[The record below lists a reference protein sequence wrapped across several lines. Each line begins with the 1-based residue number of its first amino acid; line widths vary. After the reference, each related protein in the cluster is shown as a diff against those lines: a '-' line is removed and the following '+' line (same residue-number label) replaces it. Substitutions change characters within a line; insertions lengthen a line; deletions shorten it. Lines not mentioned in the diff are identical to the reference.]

1 MATYSNEEIQQITA
15 GFDELGFEVKN
26 INQSDETRWTNNI
39 LDKDARQYTEDE
51 NLYFKYFAPIV
62 IRSYENN
69 NVYNIYVDRRKTQ
82 SSWNKDETLGFFSSY
97 PSKVFGVDENGN
109 LFLQDDTNNRYKNR
123 WVVKLDEKG
132 KKQLDGEEIVD
143 FDEYKSTSEFAKFE
157 NFDDLEAPNYSN
169 LFADDPQLS
178 VVNPTFDINAL
189 TDSQLKKAEKKL
201 EESVEKW
208 KKLKSIK
215 SADLL
220 TAMWTFD
227 EVDEIYNVG
236 ISDDDKRAFFVYLQ
250 NKARKKLKGDWDK
263 KYGSIYPSEATYIL
277 RLMKSGALFYD
288 PSAKF
293 GERLQ
298 PKVIYQSGNIYKKI
312 GRLKSQKEEIVQRF
326 GEDIYQRHLD
336 TINTIFL
343 ELDKNRLSV
352 RSEDKSMRLFM
363 SPISDLASEITIKQ
377 FYNPQDKTAI
387 EENFKMYGALKDGEL
402 VIDPYLKS
410 GEVISAE
417 KTITQM
423 LNRLKNK
430 HKQNIDP
437 YKNLSADELKN
448 ILRTQFSDYEFF
460 EDKSVSESKFIDKSV
475 ITLKEG
481 FIRWLKEAGE
491 GVQASSVGI
500 QWGTNIRNVAN
511 IRDFYLD
518 PLTKNP
524 FGKESGGVDMFNR
537 YKNEAKQI
545 GERLF
550 AQFLSEAL
558 IANDQIKVEILWN
571 STFNAYVEPDLSKV
585 PIGFTFRKYLDGD
598 SLFNLT
604 EFNLRAIKYYLTR
617 GSAGLAYGVGV
628 GKTFCSIFVIKQ
640 ALDLGLATRPLII
653 VPNQVY
659 QQFKYE
665 VFRALGS
672 DFNDSLPNSRTN
684 GFYNG
689 SEPQNNIKANNAVD
703 GVNICTYNATEL
715 FAFDRKTIDPE
726 WVEKNCLIID
736 SAPTLQEEK
745 FVEGIVSK
753 NDKFL
758 FSAGIDEDKSEKIE
772 TIIETQTDSFDAN
785 NSMTDEDFDM
795 GDTFRRGGGVKEEL
809 PKIIINSPT
818 TNYDML
824 IVDEVH
830 NFNNLFTSV
839 EMPTKEEQGGEKI
852 ARLKNPF
859 KAIRE
864 SQSEASARATKL
876 WFLARYVQKINK
888 MGNTILLSATP
899 FTNSPLQVYSLMS
912 ILNWEYL
919 DDNEMGVIGSFFL
932 NYAKIDYAED
942 FKTDLTITRR
952 NKLIGWNNVISLQKY
967 IYRYFDKSTREDED
981 KLVVRPNKWALP
993 IKRLLVDG
1001 AVLEFAKE
1009 NYISTTIRMSDLQ
1022 QEVWSRVRAYAKP
1035 KDALPIED
1043 LCSEE
1048 WQNTTKWG
1056 RYVPPTTSNDE
1067 DEVDVENADNLADGT
1082 EEGEKAKNSAKAI
1095 QCLQWGRQIAN
1106 NPYVYK
1112 CSGFKE
1118 NPTPEEYV
1126 EASPKMLYVMDCI
1139 RSVKEWHVSQTEP
1152 QLQKVSGQV
1161 IYMNFQP
1168 MAFVMFR
1175 DYLVNNLGYKLA
1187 EIGIISGG
1195 SNLIGKKR
1203 VDSKQVVADAF
1214 MGRELINDVYVDL
1227 PEERR
1232 VKILIGSSA
1241 IKEGINLQKFA
1252 SVLYNCYL
1260 DFNPTDRIQ
1269 VEGRIWRQGNLF
1281 KNVRIVT
1288 PLMADSID
1296 IFIFQKLEDK
1306 TERINQ
1312 LWTRN
1317 GNLNELDTTAFDPA
1331 ELKYELLSD
1340 PVQIA
1345 YLDVENRKE
1354 RLNQEKIE
1362 KNEVLS
1368 QYITLEKVVEKA
1380 DSIKYDGLSEWDS
1393 DKHLHLY
1400 YNLSIIRPDLIELPL
1415 LNEEGYKKFAE
1426 AFLESEKMKNNGYS
1440 KADLKEYPN
1449 IYSFIRKFK
1458 YTLYGDFQ
1466 ILYPDTPLQKSYQNS
1481 LFNYSIEDLINLMVQ
1496 TLKEQKIAFPIG
1508 YSKNWRD
1515 LLPKKETP
1523 IVEGDEVEF
1532 DTKKGRKKGIAEVVT
1547 NSRGGN
1553 VLNAF
1558 YYMMCYQFT
1567 NNDVDRVNIKDGVK
1581 KLKLTEL
1588 QESDSFDATNVFDE
1602 FDDKTKKQLASLL
1615 RYFYETNPNKIITE
1629 SSGEYT
1635 PNLRPISID
1644 SGELEDLG
1652 IEDKNIVKVKKAGV
1666 EKKVEPTKYPEP
1678 FTWNNSQR
1686 DEFILDI
1693 LEYNLEVLFPKKQII
1708 NTSELGS
1715 INEIFGDKDR
1725 SKFVP
1730 YFTDRFSTLSDILL
1744 STSEN
1749 YQPNV
1754 LKDQIKRLSEK
1765 IRLNQTYFPK
1775 TWVELMSDWQD
1786 NTISGQGGL
1795 YMTYYNKIYE
1805 SKFAMILA
1813 DYRNAF
1819 EKKMVPLGIS
1829 TLQEVKNL
1837 VTEQQTAINAIDIL
1851 IANLSKKEVFEE
1863 IVQEVMATQQR
1874 LASDE
1879 IRAGSSF
1886 KARAN
1891 IFANSNSDY
1900 LGNTMLGLQ
1909 QTPKPTENEIVEVV
1923 LEEVV
1928 EEIKPIMEEM
1938 EPIMEEI
1945 EQVVIP
1951 KTSQELIDIL
1961 EEGLPFETPREQ
1973 KKTRKLIEDLRE
1985 AMMFD

>member
-26 INQSDETRWTNNI
+26 INQSDETRWTNDI
-39 LDKDARQYTEDE
+39 VYKDSRQYTEDE
-51 NLYFKYFAPIV
+51 NLVFKYFAPIV
-62 IRSYENN
+62 VRSYENN
-69 NVYNIYVDRRKTQ
+69 NMYHIFLDRRNSS
-82 SSWNKDETLGFFSSY
+82 SSWNKDKTLDYFSRN

-109 LFLQDDTNNRYKNR
+109 LFLIDDVSNTYKSR

-132 KKQLDGEEIVD
+132 KKQLDGEENID
-143 FDEYKSTSEFAKFE
+143 FDEYKSKSEFANFE

-189 TDSQLKKAEKKL
+189 TDLQLKKAEKKL

-208 KKLKSIK
+208 KKLKSVK
-215 SADLL
+215 SADLQS
-220 TAMWTFD
+220 AMWTFD

-236 ISDDDKRAFFVYLQ
+236 ISDDDKRAYFVYLQ
-250 NKARKKLKGDWDK
+250 NKARKKLKGDWDE
-263 KYGSIYPSEATYIL
+263 KYGSSYPSEATYIL

-326 GEDIYQRHLD
+326 GEDIYQQHLE

-343 ELDKNRLSV
+343 EIDKNRLSV
-352 RSEDKSMRLFM
+352 SSEDKSMRLFM
-363 SPISDLASEITIKQ
+363 SPISDMASEITIKQ
-377 FYNPQDKTAI
+377 FLNPQDKTAI
-387 EENFKMYGALKDGEL
+387 EENFKMYASLKDGEI

-410 GEVISAE
+410 NDVISTD

-423 LNRLKNK
+423 LNRLQKK

-437 YKNLSADELKN
+437 YKNLSSDELKN
-448 ILRTQFSDYEFF
+448 ILRSQFQDYKFF
-460 EDKSVSESKFIDKSV
+460 EEKSVSESKFVDKSV

-481 FIRWLKEAGE
+481 FVRWLKEAGE

-511 IRDFYLD
+511 LRDFYLD
-518 PLTKNP
+518 PLQKNP
-524 FGKESGGVDMFNR
+524 FSKESGGVDMFNR

-550 AQFLSEAL
+550 AQFLAEGL
-558 IANDQIKVEILWN
+558 IANDQFKVEVIWN
-571 STFNAYVEPDLSKV
+571 STFNADVEPDLSKV
-585 PIGFTFRKYLDGD
+585 PIGFTYRKYLDGD

-659 QQFKYE
+659 QQFKFE

-672 DFNDSLPNSRTN
+672 DFNDSLPNSRIN
-684 GFYNG
+684 GFFNG
-689 SEPQNNIKANNAVD
+689 SEPQNNVKANNAVD

-715 FAFDRKTIDPE
+715 FAFDRETIDPE

-758 FSAGIDEDKSEKIE
+758 FSAGIDEDKSVKLE
-772 TIIETQTDSFDAN
+772 TIVDIKDDAVESN
-785 NSMTDEDFDM
+785 DLVLEDDFDT
-795 GDTFRRGGGVKEEL
+795 GDTFRKGGGVDKEL
-809 PKIIINSPT
+809 PKIILNSPT
-818 TNYDML
+818 TNYDMV

-864 SQSEASARATKL
+864 SKGEASSRATKL

-888 MGNTILLSATP
+888 MGNTIFLSATP
-899 FTNSPLQVYSLMS
+899 FTNSPLQVYSLMAM
-912 ILNWEYL
+912 LNWEYL

-1001 AVLEFAKE
+1001 AILDFAKE

-1022 QEVWSRVRAYAKP
+1022 QEVWSRVRQYAKP
-1035 KDALPIED
+1035 KDALTLEE

-1056 RYVPPTTSNDE
+1056 RYVAPPRNNDE

-1118 NPTPEEYV
+1118 NPTPEQYV
-1126 EASPKMLYVMDCI
+1126 EASPKMLYVMECI
-1139 RSVKEWHVSQTEP
+1139 RSVKEWHESQTDP

-1168 MAFVMFR
+1168 MAFVMLR
-1175 DYLVNNLGYKLA
+1175 DYLVNNLGYKLE

-1203 VDSKQVVADAF
+1203 VADKQVVADAF
-1214 MGRELINDVYVDL
+1214 MGRELVNDKHRDL
-1227 PEERR
+1227 PEEKR

-1252 SVLYNCYL
+1252 SVLYNCFL

-1312 LWTRN
+1312 LWTKN
-1317 GNLNELDTTAFDPA
+1317 GNLNELDTTAFDPS

-1368 QYITLEKVVEKA
+1368 QYITLEKIIEKA
-1380 DSIKYDGLSEWDS
+1380 DTIKYDGLTDWDS

-1415 LNEEGYKKFAE
+1415 LNEDGYKKFAE

-1440 KADLKEYPN
+1440 KADLKDYPN
-1449 IYSFIRKFK
+1449 IYAFIKKFK
-1458 YTLYGDFQ
+1458 YMLYGDFQ
-1466 ILYPDTPLQKSYQNS
+1466 IQYPDTTIQKSYQNS
-1481 LFNYSIEDLINLMVQ
+1481 LFNYSIEELINLMVQ
-1496 TLKEQKIAFPIG
+1496 TLKEQKIGFPIG

-1532 DTKKGRKKGIAEVVT
+1532 DTKKGRKKGIAEIVT

-1567 NNDVDRVNIKDGVK
+1567 NNDVDRKNIEEAVK

-1588 QESDSFDATNVFDE
+1588 QKSEAFDATNVFAE
-1602 FDDKTKKQLASLL
+1602 FDDKTKKQIATLL

-1629 SSGEYT
+1629 ANGEYL

-1644 SGELEDLG
+1644 SGELEDLS
-1652 IEDKNIVKVKKAGV
+1652 IQEKNILKVKKAV
-1666 EKKVEPTKYPEP
+1666 EEKKVEPTKYPEP

-1693 LEYNLEVLFPKKQII
+1693 LEYNLKVLFPKKQSIS
-1708 NTSELGS
+1708 NSELDS

-1730 YFTDRFSTLSDILL
+1730 YFTDRFSSLSDILR
-1744 STSEN
+1744 SISES
-1749 YQPNV
+1749 YQPSR
-1754 LKDQIKRLSEK
+1754 LIDEISRLTERIKN
-1765 IRLNQTYFPK
+1765 NQTYFPK

-1786 NTISGQGGL
+1786 NSMNGQGGL
-1795 YMTYYNKIYE
+1795 YMTYYNKIYD
-1805 SKFAMILA
+1805 SKYAMILA

-1819 EKKMVPLGIS
+1819 EKKMIPLGIS

-1837 VTEQQTAINAIDIL
+1837 VTEQKTAINGIDIL
-1851 IANLSKKEVFEE
+1851 IANLSKQEVFDE

-1891 IFANSNSDY
+1891 LFANSNSDY

-1909 QTPKPTENEIVEVV
+1909 QAPKPKDEIVEVV

-1928 EEIKPIMEEM
+1928 EEVK
-1938 EPIMEEI
+1938 PIMEEI
-1945 EQVVIP
+1945 EEVVIP

>member
-26 INQSDETRWTNNI
+26 INQSDETRWTN
-39 LDKDARQYTEDE
+39 DSVYKDSRQYTEDE
-51 NLYFKYFAPIV
+51 NLVFKYFAPIV

-69 NVYNIYVDRRKTQ
+69 NVYNVYVDKRK
-82 SSWNKDETLGFFSSY
+82 SSYKWNQDETLSYFSSY
-97 PSKVFGVDENGN
+97 ASKVLGVDENGN
-109 LFLQDDTNNRYKNR
+109 LFVNDDSNARFKNR
-123 WVVKLDEKG
+123 WVVKLIEKG
-132 KKQLDGEEIVD
+132 KKQLEGEDTID

-189 TDSQLKKAEKKL
+189 TDSQLKKAQKKL
-201 EESVEKW
+201 DESVEKW
-208 KKLKSIK
+208 KKLSSISSDELK
-215 SADLL
+215 

-227 EVDEIYNVG
+227 EIDEIYNVG
-236 ISDDDKRAFFVYLQ
+236 ITDDDKRAYFVYLQ
-250 NKARKKLKGDWDK
+250 NKTRKKLKGDWDK
-263 KYGSIYPSEATYIL
+263 KYGSSYPSEASYIL

-326 GEDIYQRHLD
+326 GEEIYQEHLNA
-336 TINTIFL
+336 INTIFL

-352 RSEDKSMRLFM
+352 RSEDKTMRLFM

-410 GEVISAE
+410 GEVISSE

-437 YKNLSADELKN
+437 YKNLSADELKS
-448 ILRTQFSDYEFF
+448 ILRSQFSDYEFF

-511 IRDFYLD
+511 LRDFYLD
-518 PLTKNP
+518 ALTKNP

-537 YKNEAKQI
+537 YKNEAKQL

-550 AQFLSEAL
+550 AQFLAEAL
-558 IANDQIKVEILWN
+558 IANDQIKVEIIWN
-571 STFNAYVEPDLSKV
+571 STFNAYVDPDLSKV

-604 EFNLRAIKYYLTR
+604 EFNLRAIRYYLTR

-684 GFYNG
+684 GFFNG

-715 FAFDRKTIDPE
+715 FVFDRKTIDPE
-726 WVEKNCLIID
+726 WVQKNCLIID

-745 FVEGIVSK
+745 FVEGIVTK

-772 TIIETQTDSFDAN
+772 TIIESKTDSLDSD
-785 NSMTDEDFDM
+785 NSMTDDDFDM
-795 GDTFRRGGGVKEEL
+795 GDTFAKGGGVKEEL
-809 PKIIINSPT
+809 PKIILNSPT

-864 SQSEASARATKL
+864 SKGEASARATKL

-912 ILNWEYL
+912 VLNWEYL
-919 DDNEMGVIGSFFL
+919 DENDMGVIGSFFL

-1001 AVLEFAKE
+1001 AVLDFAKE

-1022 QEVWSRVRAYAKP
+1022 QQVWSRVREYAKP
-1035 KDALPIED
+1035 KDSLPIED

-1067 DEVDVENADNLADGT
+1067 DEVDVENAENLADGT

-1139 RSVKEWHVSQTEP
+1139 RSVKEWHESQTEP
-1152 QLQKVSGQV
+1152 QLKKVSGQV

-1203 VDSKQVVADAF
+1203 VDNKQVVADAF
-1214 MGRELINDVYVDL
+1214 MGRELINDEYVDL

-1260 DFNPTDRIQ
+1260 DFNPTDRVQ

-1317 GNLNELDTTAFDPA
+1317 GNLNELDTTAFDPS

-1380 DSIKYDGLSEWDS
+1380 DAIKYDGLTEWES

-1415 LNEEGYKKFAE
+1415 LNEDGYKKFAE
-1426 AFLESEKMKNNGYS
+1426 AFLESEKMKNKNFS
-1440 KADLKEYPN
+1440 KADLKDYPN
-1449 IYSFIRKFK
+1449 IYAFITKFK
-1458 YTLYGDFQ
+1458 YEFYGDFQ
-1466 ILYPDTPLQKSYQNS
+1466 ILYPNSAIQRSNQSS
-1481 LFNYSIEDLINLMVQ
+1481 LFNYTIEDLINLMVQ

-1532 DTKKGRKKGIAEVVT
+1532 DTKKGRKKGIADVVT
-1547 NSRGGN
+1547 NARGGN

-1567 NNDVDRVNIKDGVK
+1567 NNDTDRKTIIDAVT

-1588 QESDSFDATNVFDE
+1588 QKSDSFDNTNVFDE
-1602 FDDKTKKQLASLL
+1602 FDDKTKKQIASLL
-1615 RYFYETNPNKIITE
+1615 RYFYETNPNKIITD
-1629 SSGEYT
+1629 SSGEFT
-1635 PNLRPISID
+1635 PNLRPLIID
-1644 SGELEDLG
+1644 SGDLEDLD
-1652 IEDKNIVKVKKAGV
+1652 IEEKNIVKVKKAGAD
-1666 EKKVEPTKYPEP
+1666 KKVEPTKYPEP

-1693 LEYNLEVLFPKKQII
+1693 LEYNLEVLFPKKQPI
-1708 NTSELGS
+1708 NNADLDS

-1725 SKFVP
+1725 SKFLP
-1730 YFTDRFSTLSDILL
+1730 YFNERFSTLSDILL
-1744 STSEN
+1744 STSN
-1749 YQPNV
+1749 SYQPNT
-1754 LKDQIKRLSEK
+1754 LKDQIKRLGEK

-1775 TWVELMSDWQD
+1775 SWAELMSDWQD
-1786 NTISGQGGL
+1786 NTINGEGGL
-1795 YMTYYNKIYE
+1795 YNAYYSSIYDP
-1805 SKFAMILA
+1805 KYAMILA
-1813 DYRNAF
+1813 DYRNAL
-1819 EKKMVPLGIS
+1819 EKKMMPLGIS
-1829 TLQEVKNL
+1829 TLQEISNL
-1837 VTEQQTAINAIDIL
+1837 LNEQRTSINAIDIL
-1851 IANLSKKEVFEE
+1851 IANLSKKEVFDE
-1863 IVQEVMATQQR
+1863 IVQEVIATQQR

-1891 IFANSNSDY
+1891 LFADSNSDY
-1900 LGNTMLGLQ
+1900 LGNTMLGFQ
-1909 QTPKPTENEIVEVV
+1909 EAPKKTENKIVEVV
-1923 LEEVV
+1923 VEEVV
-1928 EEIKPIMEEM
+1928 SQVIEETLSPTQLIT
-1938 EPIMEEI
+1938 
-1945 EQVVIP
+1945 Q
-1951 KTSQELIDIL
+1951 QLIDSL
-1961 EEGLPFETPREQ
+1961 EEAFEFESPREQ
-1973 KKTRKLIEDLRE
+1973 KKTRRIIDDLRE
-1985 AMMFD
+1985 GMQFE